1 MRKKAG
7 GPVTKAGKEVSSGN
21 ALKHGATSK
30 RFIHPEEEKQ
40 YLALVEALNTQYSTE
55 KPLAKFQIERVA
67 RINVQLQRIQ
77 DTIDATFELSRM
89 EANSQPQALISNL
102 FKGNAKSKTADEIE
116 YFDQITQSETTRK
129 LYTTL
134 AKELIKSNYSAILTH
149 NGFLSAC
156 PKFCQ
161 YLFEQAKLE
170 GMRVEIF
177 IEKKFRTRSDQM
189 SGFFE
194 KFEESMKRYSPE
206 LYLPMP
212 EGVSIEEAIYDVK
225 WRLLQGAAKWLVEE
239 LELIEACDQIVADMD
254 KVNSIKVLATTPDL
268 DKLDKLMRYQ
278 TSLQRQLS
286 TAMGE
291 LLAITRT

>member
-1 MRKKAG
+1 MKKQTG
-7 GPVTKAGKEVSSGN
+7 GPVTKAGKAVSSGN

-30 RFIHPEEEKQ
+30 RFINPEEQTQ

-55 KPLAKFQIERVA
+55 NPLAKFQIERVA
-67 RINVQLQRIQ
+67 RINVQLQGIQ
-77 DTIDATFELSRM
+77 DTIDATFEVSRI
-89 EANSQPQALISNL
+89 EAHSPPQTVITTL
-102 FKGNAKSKTADEIE
+102 FEDKPKSRTADEIKH
-116 YFDQITQSETTRK
+116 FDQITQSKITRK

-134 AKELIKSNYSAILTH
+134 AKELIKSNHSAILTH
-149 NGFLSAC
+149 HGFLSAC

-177 IEKKFRTRSDQM
+177 IEKKFATRIDRNIR
-189 SGFFE
+189 FLE
-194 KFEESMKRYSPE
+194 KFKESMKRSNPE
-206 LYLPMP
+206 LYLPMQ
-212 EGVSIEEAIYDVK
+212 EGVSMEQAIHDVQ
-225 WRLLQGAAKWLVEE
+225 WRSLQSAAKWLVEE

-254 KVNSIKVLATTPDL
+254 KLKSIQVLATTPDL

-286 TAMGE
+286 TAMGG
-291 LLAITRT
+291 ITCDYR

>member
-1 MRKKAG
+1 MN
-7 GPVTKAGKEVSSGN
+7 P
-21 ALKHGATSK
+21 
-30 RFIHPEEEKQ
+30 P
-40 YLALVEALNTQYSTE
+40 
-55 KPLAKFQIERVA
+55 
-67 RINVQLQRIQ
+67 
-77 DTIDATFELSRM
+77 TIDATFELSRI
-89 EANSQPQALISNL
+89 EAHSPPQTVITNL
-102 FKGNAKSKTADEIE
+102 FEEKRKSRTEDEIK

-177 IEKKFRTRSDQM
+177 IEKKFRTRSDHW
-189 SGFFE
+189 SGFLD
-194 KFEESMKRYSPE
+194 KFEESIKRSKPE
-206 LYLPMP
+206 LYLPMQ
-212 EGVSIEEAIYDVK
+212 EGVSMEQAIHDIK
-225 WRLLQGAAKWLVEE
+225 WGVLKGAAKWIVEE

-291 LLAITRT
+291 LLAITGS